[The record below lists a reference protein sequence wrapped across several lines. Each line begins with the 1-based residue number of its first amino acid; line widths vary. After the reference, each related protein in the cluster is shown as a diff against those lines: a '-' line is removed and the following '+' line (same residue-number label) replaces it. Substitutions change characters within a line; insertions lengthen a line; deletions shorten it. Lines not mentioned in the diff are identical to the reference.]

1 MLQEERAFWGK
12 RRACLEAAIHGSPM
26 DASAAKHRGQG
37 EWHLGC
43 DGGEIGDKVRGTV
56 IGP

>member
-12 RRACLEAAIHGSPM
+12 RRACLEAAIHGSLM

-37 EWHLGC
+37 SGTWDVMEGELGVRS
-43 DGGEIGDKVRGTV
+43 GGLS
-56 IGP
+56 